1 MHILLL
7 NEYYPPDTS
16 ATAKMAAQVAEAL
29 AQRHRVTVVAGRPS
43 YDPDARYPY
52 ALLRRDTRN
61 RVAVECVVST
71 AFPRHQMPRRV
82 ANYLSYLALA
92 VPRALALRPDI
103 ILAMTDPPVAGIA
116 GALIARL
123 AGRPFVYNIRD
134 LYPDMAV
141 GGDIVR
147 AGKWAA
153 RWESLHRR
161 ALKQAAR
168 VIVLG
173 DDMRE
178 RILAKGVAA
187 ERVVVVRDGTM
198 SATMPATAPAT
209 TPTTAP
215 ASTLP
220 TTAAIPL
227 ANASATAAASA
238 NAPALSAAAAAAEV
252 PDRGDP
258 VVQEIR
264 HGFPFVVL
272 HAGNLGFYG
281 AWDTLLGAAKI
292 LSNENTGF
300 VFIGDGANRAALE
313 SAARDLPNVKFAP
326 FRPVAQIA
334 HVMMAGDVHIVTVKR
349 GLEGV
354 VVPSKLYSILAAGRP
369 ILVVAPAECDAA
381 RIVVESGCG
390 VAADPDDPAAV
401 AAAIRELRAQP
412 ERLGEM
418 GHRARETAA
427 KYARVNELERFVAI
441 IESVAPAQPRK

>member
-29 AQRHRVTVVAGRPS
+29 AQRHQVTVVAGRPS

-52 ALLRRDTRN
+52 ALLRRDIRN
-61 RVAVECVVST
+61 RVTVECVGST
-71 AFPRHQMPRRV
+71 AFPRHQMLRRV

-147 AGKWAA
+147 SGEWVA

-187 ERVVVVRDGTM
+187 ERVVVVRDGT
-198 SATMPATAPAT
+198 
-209 TPTTAP
+209 TPSCAP
-215 ASTLP
+215 ASM
-220 TTAAIPL
+220 
-227 ANASATAAASA
+227 
-238 NAPALSAAAAAAEV
+238 

-281 AWDTLLGAAKI
+281 AWDTLLAAAKI
-292 LSNENTGF
+292 LSNENAGF

-313 SAARDLPNVKFAP
+313 SSAHDLPNVKFAP
-326 FRPVAQIA
+326 FRPVAQLP
-334 HVMMAGDVHIVTVKR
+334 HVMMAGNVHIVTVKR

-369 ILVVAPAECDAA
+369 IIVIAPAECDAA

-412 ERLGEM
+412 LRLAEM
-418 GHRARETAA
+418 GRRARETAA
-427 KYARVNELERFVAI
+427 KYARVDELNRFIAI
-441 IESVAPAQPRK
+441 IESVAQPHE

>member
-61 RVAVECVVST
+61 KVTVECVGST
-71 AFPRHQMPRRV
+71 AYSRHQMRGRV
-82 ANYLSYLALA
+82 SNYLSYLALA

-116 GALIARL
+116 GAFIARL
-123 AGRPFVYNIRD
+123 AGRAFVYNIRD
-134 LYPDMAV
+134 MYPDMAL

-147 AGKWAA
+147 AGKWVA
-153 RWESLHRR
+153 RWEALHRR

-173 DDMRE
+173 DDMRD

-187 ERVVVVRDGTM
+187 ERVVVVRDG
-198 SATMPATAPAT
+198 AV
-209 TPTTAP
+209 
-215 ASTLP
+215 
-220 TTAAIPL
+220 I
-227 ANASATAAASA
+227 ASAARMPERDDAI
-238 NAPALSAAAAAAEV
+238 V
-252 PDRGDP
+252 R
-258 VVQEIR
+258 EIR

-281 AWDTLLGAAKI
+281 AWDTLLRAAEI
-292 LSNENTGF
+292 LRNENTGF

-326 FRPVAQIA
+326 FRPVEQIA
-334 HVMMAGDVHIVTVKR
+334 QVMVAGDVHIVTVKR

-369 ILVVAPAECDAA
+369 VLVVAPPESDAA

-412 ERLGEM
+412 ERLAAMARG
-418 GHRARETAA
+418 ARETAA

-441 IESVAPAQPRK
+441 IESVADAQPHE

>member
-16 ATAKMAAQVAEAL
+16 ATAKMAAQVAETL
-29 AQRHRVTVVAGRPS
+29 AQRHHVTVVAGRPS

-52 ALLRRDTRN
+52 ALLRRDIRN
-61 RVAVECVVST
+61 KVTIECVGST
-71 AFPRHQMPRRV
+71 AYSRHQMPRRV

-92 VPRALALRPDI
+92 IPRALALRPDV

-116 GALIARL
+116 GAFIARL

-147 AGKWAA
+147 ASKWVA
-153 RWESLHRR
+153 RWEALHRW
-161 ALKQAAR
+161 ALKQAAC

-173 DDMRE
+173 DDMRD
-178 RILAKGVAA
+178 RILAKGVAP
-187 ERVVVVRDGTM
+187 ERVVVVRDGT
-198 SATMPATAPAT
+198 ATTIAPAQM
-209 TPTTAP
+209 PER
-215 ASTLP
+215 S
-220 TTAAIPL
+220 
-227 ANASATAAASA
+227 
-238 NAPALSAAAAAAEV
+238 
-252 PDRGDP
+252 DP
-258 VVQEIR
+258 IVQEIR

-281 AWDTLLGAAKI
+281 AWDILLAAAKI
-292 LSNENTGF
+292 LGNENTGF

-313 SAARDLPNVKFAP
+313 LSARELPNVKFAP
-326 FRPVAQIA
+326 FRPVEQVA
-334 HVMMAGDVHIVTVKR
+334 HVMMAGDLHIVTVKR

-354 VVPSKLYSILAAGRP
+354 VVPSKLYSTLAAGRP
-369 ILVVAPAECDAA
+369 ILVVAPPESDAA

-401 AAAIRELRAQP
+401 ATAIKELRAQP
-412 ERLGEM
+412 ARLAEM
-418 GHRARETAA
+418 GRRARETAA
-427 KYARVNELERFVAI
+427 KYARVDELQRFVAI
-441 IESVAPAQPRK
+441 VEDAARPSRA